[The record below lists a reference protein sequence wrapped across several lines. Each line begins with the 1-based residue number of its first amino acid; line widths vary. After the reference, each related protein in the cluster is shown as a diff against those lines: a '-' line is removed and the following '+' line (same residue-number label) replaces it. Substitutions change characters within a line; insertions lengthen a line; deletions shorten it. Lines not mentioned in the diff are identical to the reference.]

1 VGLVKL
7 GELLSED
14 IGKGVEEGKDARAS
28 AEEHVVARRRRPQ
41 VEALA
46 HGALDEVLVVLPK
59 VEQLLRNAL
68 LGLGVVLHYQLKI
81 IHFRT

>member
-1 VGLVKL
+1 
-7 GELLSED
+7 
-14 IGKGVEEGKDARAS
+14 
-28 AEEHVVARRRRPQ
+28 VVARRRRPQ